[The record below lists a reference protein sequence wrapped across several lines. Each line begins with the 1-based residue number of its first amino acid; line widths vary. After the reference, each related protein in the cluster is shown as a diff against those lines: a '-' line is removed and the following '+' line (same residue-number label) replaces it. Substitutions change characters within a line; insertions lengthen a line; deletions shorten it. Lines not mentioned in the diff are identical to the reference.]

1 MMPLDHFPYTPSESL
16 DYYPGGVVG
25 DLVKVTA
32 YVERDQSNELHG
44 GLVHYVDIT
53 VGRGTETGRLAAV
66 DIGTDTVKIKV
77 DPYGS
82 AVVCRVVRMLSGD
95 AYAWKLRC
103 YR

>member
-1 MMPLDHFPYTPSESL
+1 
-16 DYYPGGVVG
+16 
-25 DLVKVTA
+25 
-32 YVERDQSNELHG
+32 
-44 GLVHYVDIT
+44 
-53 VGRGTETGRLAAV
+53 V